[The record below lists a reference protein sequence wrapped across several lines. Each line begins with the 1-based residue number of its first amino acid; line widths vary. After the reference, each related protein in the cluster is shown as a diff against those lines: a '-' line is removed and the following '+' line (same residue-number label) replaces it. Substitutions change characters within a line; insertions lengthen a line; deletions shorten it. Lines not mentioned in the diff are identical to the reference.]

1 MTSMQARVW
10 ATVPARWRQLTP
22 RARRLVGGLVLSL
35 LAGLGVAVQE
45 DVPDDDGVALAP
57 RAAAARPVTVATAAV
72 ASSAPLAWPTAPRPR
87 PPWPRVAGA
96 QAWGPEAVKV
106 AAPPPITQAAEAPPP
121 PAGPPAAPPFPY
133 TLIGRVEDGP
143 LIQALLSSPRR
154 TLGVKAKDVIDGQ
167 WRVDAVDARGVTLT
181 WLPGG
186 QALTLA
192 MRPS

>member
-1 MTSMQARVW
+1 MT
-10 ATVPARWRQLTP
+10 TVPVMQARWRQLTP

-35 LAGLGVAVQE
+35 LAGLGVAVQ
-45 DVPDDDGVALAP
+45 DDAADDDGVALAP
-57 RAAAARPVTVATAAV
+57 RAAAGRPVAAPALPAAT
-72 ASSAPLAWPTAPRPR
+72 SNAPLAWPAAPRPR
-87 PPWPRVAGA
+87 PPWPRVAGV
-96 QAWGPEAVKV
+96 QAWGPAAVP
-106 AAPPPITQAAEAPPP
+106 AAAQAPVPLAAEAAPA
-121 PAGPPAAPPFPY
+121 PAGPPPAPPFPY

-143 LIQALLSSPRR
+143 LMQALLSSPRR